1 MDLISTVIPLA
12 LVVGLS
18 PLPIMPA
25 VLILMTPRARS
36 NAAAFLAAWLVA
48 LTAVV
53 GVAAL
58 ITGAPDPDPV
68 SDEGIGWIQV
78 VTGAAFLVLA
88 ALKWLRRP
96 RPGDAKEQPAWM
108 AALDSYMPRQA
119 ARLGALLAAANP
131 KNLVMALAAGAEIA
145 LLATSPV
152 NVAAAIAVF
161 VVVGSL
167 GVGTPIV
174 MHRMLGDRAQPA
186 LARMKDWLDRNS
198 TALSV
203 GVLVVLGVLLL
214 AGGLTA

>member
-1 MDLISTVIPLA
+1 
-12 LVVGLS
+12 
-18 PLPIMPA
+18 
-25 VLILMTPRARS
+25 
-36 NAAAFLAAWLVA
+36 
-48 LTAVV
+48 
-53 GVAAL
+53 
-58 ITGAPDPDPV
+58 
-68 SDEGIGWIQV
+68 
-78 VTGAAFLVLA
+78 
-88 ALKWLRRP
+88 
-96 RPGDAKEQPAWM
+96 
-108 AALDSYMPRQA
+108 MPRQA